1 MKSPQDS
8 WMLQK
13 TLIYTRELLIIIFK
27 KVLIFVIILISLVV
41 LSFLFW
47 GELTIASLSDR
58 LFWVGLVIM
67 LSSGI
72 LALGQTAGGRDFGP
86 MIVTSAQASLL
97 TDFNIEVRQDVERKF
112 TPIWRIFSVGLT
124 CFLFAILISVIFG

>member
-1 MKSPQDS
+1 
-8 WMLQK
+8 MLQK